1 MGYWYIINTDS
12 PFILGG
18 KQVDIFELL
27 AGITDEIEDYPAYL
41 SNIND
46 AFTSY
51 NDGQVA
57 LIEQRNQEIEELR
70 RENTDL
76 KAKNY
81 ELITAETGKTEP
93 EEEPEDDEELT
104 IEDKVKE
111 NLLKED

>member
-1 MGYWYIINTDS
+1 M
-12 PFILGG
+12 
-18 KQVDIFELL
+18 DIFELL

-41 SNIND
+41 ANIND

-70 RENTDL
+70 CENTDL

-81 ELITAETGKTEP
+81 ELIMAETGKSE
-93 EEEPEDDEELT
+93 EDEEPDEAEELT

>member
-1 MGYWYIINTDS
+1 M
-12 PFILGG
+12 
-18 KQVDIFELL
+18 DIFELL
-27 AGITDEIEDYPAYL
+27 AGITDEIGDYPAYL
-41 SNIND
+41 SNINE

-57 LIEQRNQEIEELR
+57 LIEQRNQEIEDLR

-81 ELITAETGKTEP
+81 ELIMAETGKAEEVDDAP
-93 EEEPEDDEELT
+93 EEDEMT

>member
-1 MGYWYIINTDS
+1 M
-12 PFILGG
+12 
-18 KQVDIFELL
+18 DIFELL
-27 AGITDEIEDYPAYL
+27 AGITEEIEDYPAYL

-81 ELITAETGKTEP
+81 ELIMAETGKTEEEEGP
-93 EEEPEDDEELT
+93 EETEELT
-104 IEDKVKE
+104 IEDRVKE

>member
-1 MGYWYIINTDS
+1 
-12 PFILGG
+12 
-18 KQVDIFELL
+18 VDIFELL

-81 ELITAETGKTEP
+81 ELIMAETGNSEDEDEP
-93 EEEPEDDEELT
+93 DEAEELT

-111 NLLKED
+111 NLMKED

>member
-1 MGYWYIINTDS
+1 M
-12 PFILGG
+12 
-18 KQVDIFELL
+18 DIFELL

-81 ELITAETGKTEP
+81 ELIMAETGNSEDEDEP
-93 EEEPEDDEELT
+93 DEAEELT

-111 NLLKED
+111 NLMKED

>member
-1 MGYWYIINTDS
+1 M
-12 PFILGG
+12 
-18 KQVDIFELL
+18 DIFELL

-57 LIEQRNQEIEELR
+57 LIEQRNQEIEDLR

-81 ELITAETGKTEP
+81 ELIMAETGKTEP
-93 EEEPEDDEELT
+93 EEEPEEEDELT

>member
-1 MGYWYIINTDS
+1 M
-12 PFILGG
+12 
-18 KQVDIFELL
+18 DIFELL
-27 AGITDEIEDYPAYL
+27 AGITEEIEDYPAYL

-81 ELITAETGKTEP
+81 ELIMAETGKTEE
-93 EEEPEDDEELT
+93 EEEPIETEELT
-104 IEDKVKE
+104 IEDRVKE

>member
-1 MGYWYIINTDS
+1 M
-12 PFILGG
+12 
-18 KQVDIFELL
+18 DIFELL
-27 AGITDEIEDYPAYL
+27 AGITEEIEDYPAYL

-57 LIEQRNQEIEELR
+57 LIEQRNQEIEELQ
-70 RENTDL
+70 RENTGL

-81 ELITAETGKTEP
+81 ELIMAETGKTEEEE
-93 EEEPEDDEELT
+93 EEEPEESEELT

-111 NLLKED
+111 NLSKED

>member
-1 MGYWYIINTDS
+1 M
-12 PFILGG
+12 
-18 KQVDIFELL
+18 DIFELL

-57 LIEQRNQEIEELR
+57 LIEQRNQDIEDLR

-81 ELITAETGKTEP
+81 ELIMAETGKLEEEEEP
-93 EEEPEDDEELT
+93 EEEEKLT

>member
-1 MGYWYIINTDS
+1 M
-12 PFILGG
+12 
-18 KQVDIFELL
+18 DIFELL
-27 AGITDEIEDYPAYL
+27 AGITGEIEDYPAYL

-70 RENTDL
+70 HENTDL

-81 ELITAETGKTEP
+81 ELIMAETGKTEE
-93 EEEPEDDEELT
+93 EEEPDEESS

>member
-1 MGYWYIINTDS
+1 M
-12 PFILGG
+12 
-18 KQVDIFELL
+18 DIFELL

-41 SNIND
+41 ANIND

-70 RENTDL
+70 RENNDL

-81 ELITAETGKTEP
+81 DLIMAETGKAEE
-93 EEEPEDDEELT
+93 EEEPDEEEELT